1 MLIHLV
7 AGARPN
13 YMKVFPIW
21 KALREMQPE
30 WSVKLIHTGQHYDAV
45 MSDIFFDELGLPAP
59 DFYLGV
65 GSGPHA
71 VQTAKVM
78 MELDALF
85 DKASPDLLVV
95 VGDVNS
101 TLAATVVAVKRGI
114 RVAHVEA
121 GLRSG
126 DRSMP
131 EEINRIMTDAVAD
144 MLFTSCPD
152 GEQNL
157 LAEGMQAERICFV
170 GNVMIDSLVQML
182 PYAKQRGILDKLN
195 VTPREYGL
203 VTLHRPANVDDIVS
217 LHKIM
222 SVLGQL
228 GQERPVLFPV
238 HPRTRKVMEKH
249 GVSTDCTAVTLLDP
263 LGYLDFL
270 RLQMDAALVI
280 TDSGGVQ
287 EETTYMGVPCLTL
300 RPNTER
306 PVTITEGTNQ
316 LTTLDTL
323 LDDAHAAQEG
333 APAPQPASIAFW
345 DGHAATRIVE
355 HLGRILETGESVR

>member
-21 KALREMQPE
+21 KALRELQPE
-30 WSVKLIHTGQHYDAV
+30 WRVRLIHTGQHYDPV
-45 MSDIFFDELGLPAP
+45 MSDVFFEELGLPSP

-65 GSGPHA
+65 GSGSHA

-78 MELDALF
+78 LELDALF
-85 DKASPDLLVV
+85 NREQPDLLIV

-101 TLAATVVAVKRGI
+101 TLAATLVAVKRGI

-131 EEINRIMTDAVAD
+131 EEVNRIMTDAVAD
-144 MLFTSCPD
+144 ILFTSCAD
-152 GEQNL
+152 GERNL
-157 LAEGMQAERICFV
+157 LAEGVPSERIHFV

-182 PYAKQRGILDKLN
+182 PLTHNRDILSRLG
-195 VTPREYGL
+195 VSPGEYIV
-203 VTLHRPANVDDIVS
+203 VTLHRPTNVDDAS
-217 LHKIM
+217 ALQKAL
-222 SVLGQL
+222 SVLGAL
-228 GQERPVLFPV
+228 SEELPILFPV
-238 HPRTRKVMEKH
+238 HPRTRKIIEKH
-249 GVSTDCTAVTLLDP
+249 GLPSLFPGVKLLEP

-270 RLQMDAALVI
+270 RLESAAALVI

-287 EETTYMGVPCLTL
+287 EETSFLRIRCLTL

-306 PVTITEGTNQ
+306 PVTIAEGTNS
-316 LTTLDTL
+316 LTTLNGL
-323 LDDAHAAQEG
+323 LCDAQTALAS
-333 APAPQPASIAFW
+333 PQACRSSIALW
-345 DGHAATRIVE
+345 DGLAATRIVE
-355 HLGRILETGESVR
+355 HISNLYGG